1 MLSIRLRGVL
11 VMLRVLFP
19 FLLIGALWLATRA
32 ATADLR
38 EATDAYR
45 AQVDVRV
52 ENIRADF
59 REASEGLATLG
70 DYATGVRDAVE
81 AQAEAISSLTSELRV
96 PLPTVPI
103 VNYNIPDI
111 NVPIPGVAQLKAL
124 SADLSAAGAALG
136 AEVSKVTEVA
146 QVPAEVR
153 GIVDESAAYGR
164 ELGSVALRWV
174 RTILLLLVL
183 AAAVVIAAWGAA
195 LLAELLRGWR
205 MLTTGREQLAGLRGL
220 EARVRALEAQ
230 LART

>member
-1 MLSIRLRGVL
+1 MLFIRLRGAL

-19 FLLIGALWLATRA
+19 FLLIGAPWLATRA
-32 ATADLR
+32 ASADVR

-45 AQVDVRV
+45 NQIDVRV

-70 DYATGVRDAVE
+70 DYATGVRDAV
-81 AQAEAISSLTSELRV
+81 AGQAEAISSLTSELRI

-111 NVPIPGVAQLKAL
+111 NLRIPGVAQLKAL

-146 QVPAEVR
+146 QVHAEVQ
-153 GIVDESAAYGR
+153 GIVDESTAYGR
-164 ELGSVALRWV
+164 ELGGVALRWV
-174 RTILLLLVL
+174 RTILLILGL
-183 AAAVVIAAWGAA
+183 AAAAVIAGWGAA
-195 LLAELLRGWR
+195 LIAELLRGWR
-205 MLTTGREQLAGLRGL
+205 MLTTGQEQLAGRRGL

-230 LART
+230 LAKA